1 MSEVL
6 TTVKNF
12 FTMFVGMPEG
22 RHEMGGRLFEV
33 EDFDQRLS
41 QMGVSLKDKGSRKRV
56 SIMEVSNNGSVKA
69 LPSAGS
75 DPLVGVM

>member
-12 FTMFVGMPEG
+12 FTMFCGLPEG
-22 RHEMGGRLFEV
+22 THEMGGRRFEV
-33 EDFDQRLS
+33 EDFDKRLS

-69 LPSAGS
+69 LPFNE
-75 DPLVGVM
+75 VGQ

>member
-12 FTMFVGMPEG
+12 FTMFCNVPAGKTV
-22 RHEMGGRLFEV
+22 MGQRRFEL

-41 QMGVSLKDKGSRKRV
+41 DMGVQLKDEGSRKRV
-56 SIMEVSNNGSVKA
+56 SIMEMSQSG
-69 LPSAGS
+69 
-75 DPLVGVM
+75 